1 MCPIFKA
8 GDVSSVVD
16 GSVFLKEVDVAL
28 HGLRAQ
34 ALPPGAGVAE
44 GARWCLEQLSGAL
57 LADWR
62 RRLVGVASNPPLT
75 GVFAPV
81 DLGAVQADP
90 ACTGEFFAGALRAWG
105 IGADVAA
112 AVQPGIPDAARRLEL
127 TTGSAHGLHGRLPV
141 AGDRG
146 DAGDHGGPAPDW
158 SLEYVPFSLL
168 SGEVG
173 LLFAFTAA
181 QHRPRA

>member
-8 GDVSSVVD
+8 GDVSAVVD

-28 HGLRAQ
+28 HSLRAQ
-34 ALPPGAGVAE
+34 ALPPE

-81 DLGAVQADP
+81 DLGAIHADP
-90 ACTGEFFAGALRAWG
+90 ACTAEFFAGALRAWG

-112 AVQPGIPDAARRLEL
+112 AVQPGIPDAVRRLEL
-127 TTGSAHGLHGRLPV
+127 TTGTGHGLHGRLP
-141 AGDRG
+141 ATGD
-146 DAGDHGGPAPDW
+146 DGGPVLDW
-158 SLEYVPFSLL
+158 SLQYVPFSLL